1 MTARIPTRMAR
12 AGVIRRATRAFTFPT
27 ITPKDGG
34 WIA

>member
-1 MTARIPTRMAR
+1 MAVR
-12 AGVIRRATRAFTFPT
+12 AGHRNSRVGVIRRATRAFTFPT